1 MESLIQILKRTK
13 AKLKKDC
20 VVFRENSDFVGYSY
34 SVFFAFSSFLVFWPG
49 FFSNDSFSQINQA
62 MSGYYSTWHPPIIA
76 WLMRHLY
83 SIFGVGG
90 LLLFNQLLYWLGI
103 WKFLTLTRQR
113 SIILLILV
121 GFFPPIYTLTLHV
134 WKDASLMVFIL
145 WAVNFFLLFN
155 RTNKML
161 YFILFLF
168 VSMVCVL
175 TRING
180 FIPVFVLIFFAFMSL
195 FKGSRFKVLSKSLI
209 CSVAIIVLSF
219 ILNSAFNK
227 VIEAKKENPLPS
239 LLLWDIVGTANEAQI
254 KIDQPYY
261 SRTPN
266 QDPNFDWQ
274 DKYDPVSCNLCWKGV
289 NCNFSD
295 NHNNELIKDWIKIII
310 NNPLAYLKHRVEL
323 ASYLYGIRPFK
334 QYYPYHNFRQ
344 AQSRGKE
351 FSPSY
356 LGLNAEKLVHRIDNF
371 LIKIHLYQ
379 YPVYFLI
386 ALFVAGFSL
395 LNIAQKK
402 RNYLIPLMLALSGM
416 VSAVSLFF
424 VSVAAD
430 YRYISISIFLAILSL
445 LTFASLC
452 IKKSAKPS

>member
-1 MESLIQILKRTK
+1 MESLNQSLKTFVKNIR
-13 AKLKKDC
+13 KDS

-34 SVFFAFSSFLVFWPG
+34 AVFFAFSSFIIFWPG

-62 MSGYYSTWHPPIIA
+62 LSGYYSTWHPPIIA

-90 LLLFNQLLYWLGI
+90 LLLFNQVLYWLGI
-103 WKFLTLTRQR
+103 WKFLTLTGKR
-113 SIILLILV
+113 SVILLIFV
-121 GFFPPIYTLTLHV
+121 GFFPPIYTLSLHV
-134 WKDASLMVFIL
+134 WKDASLMALIL
-145 WAVNFFLLFN
+145 WTVNFFLLFN
-155 RTNKML
+155 RTNKIL
-161 YFILFLF
+161 YFLLFLF
-168 VSMVCVL
+168 VSMVCVF

-180 FIPVFVLIFFAFMSL
+180 FIPVFVLIFFALITL
-195 FKGSRFKVLSKSLI
+195 FKGSRFKVLSKALI
-209 CSVAIIVLSF
+209 CSVAIIGLSF

-227 VIEAKKENPLPS
+227 VIDAKKENPLPS
-239 LLLWDIVGTANEAQI
+239 LLLWDMVGTANKAQI

-261 SRTPN
+261 ARTPN
-266 QDPNFDWQ
+266 QETSFDWQ
-274 DKYDPVSCNLCWKGV
+274 ERYDPVSCNLCWKGV

-295 NHNNELIKDWIKIII
+295 KHNKELIKEWFKVIV
-310 NNPLAYLKHRVEL
+310 NNPTAYLKHRVEL
-323 ASYLYGIRPFK
+323 ASHLYGIRPFK

-356 LGLNAEKLVHRIDNF
+356 IGLKAEKLLHRIDNF

-386 ALFVAGFSL
+386 SLFITVFSL
-395 LNIAQKK
+395 IYITQKQ
-402 RNYLIPLMLALSGM
+402 RNYIVPLMLALSGL
-416 VSAVSLFF
+416 VSAGSLFF
-424 VSVAAD
+424 LSVAAD

-445 LTFASLC
+445 LVFLSQWP
-452 IKKSAKPS
+452 KKTAKPS